1 MLYAIKLIAQRLYT
15 KQKMHFIKA
24 VPIIAQL
31 YTLESANE
39 MVAINAMLCVAEL
52 SALLKVTVNQFCIFY
67 VKIWSWYNVIDKNA
81 AAIPA
86 VL

>member
-1 MLYAIKLIAQRLYT
+1 MMLYAIKLIAQRLYT

-52 SALLKVTVNQFCIFY
+52 SALLKVTVNLFCIIYIFY
-67 VKIWSWYNVIDKNA
+67 TSRAGIM
-81 AAIPA
+81 
-86 VL
+86 